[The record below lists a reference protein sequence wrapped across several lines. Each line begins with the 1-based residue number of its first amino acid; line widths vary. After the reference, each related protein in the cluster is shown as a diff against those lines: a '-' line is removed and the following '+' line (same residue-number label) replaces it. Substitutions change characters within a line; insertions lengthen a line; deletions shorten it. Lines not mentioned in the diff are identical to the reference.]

1 MIFFLSS
8 GSNGLQLTFHYFSF
22 PAPPLCWWQ
31 VHNNFAPA
39 EQLSWQQFKKLGQD
53 KRTNSFPNETP
64 SQHYCR
70 LFIRKCKA
78 LVFIIL
84 WSIGVMAPKRS
95 LSGPSLLINVLCK
108 CSFFLP
114 KSASKRFK
122 LKLKHFS
129 TIISSWRWIAYTC
142 AHTHMPP
149 YRRWPGSTV
158 RVIVCTLAPLQ
169 GPLPCFS
176 ALNFAMIS
184 GRLKPICFCHCSRP
198 ILLLLAALIKTKA
211 FCLVAVRPVP
221 AQARWCVEQHW
232 PDV

>member
-1 MIFFLSS
+1 MISLSS
-8 GSNGLQLTFHYFSF
+8 GLNGLQLTFHYFSF
-22 PAPPLCWWQ
+22 PAPPLRWWQ

-122 LKLKHFS
+122 LKRKHFS

-142 AHTHMPP
+142 AHTHA
-149 YRRWPGSTV
+149 
-158 RVIVCTLAPLQ
+158 TLPALA
-169 GPLPCFS
+169 GIHMWFVLLSGTS
-176 ALNFAMIS
+176 ARSFA
-184 GRLKPICFCHCSRP
+184 LFFCLEFCYDFRP
-198 ILLLLAALIKTKA
+198 SEAYLLLSL
-211 FCLVAVRPVP
+211 
-221 AQARWCVEQHW
+221 
-232 PDV
+232 

>member
-1 MIFFLSS
+1 MVKCWQYAIQSQTCKTDHFGPFLSGERDIS
-8 GSNGLQLTFHYFSF
+8 SSCDFSLIWVEQF
-22 PAPPLCWWQ
+22 TAHIFVFQPPPLHWWQ
-31 VHNNFAPA
+31 VHNNFPPA

-70 LFIRKCKA
+70 LFIRKCEA

-142 AHTHMPP
+142 SHTPP
-149 YRRWPGSTV
+149 Y
-158 RVIVCTLAPLQ
+158 
-169 GPLPCFS
+169 
-176 ALNFAMIS
+176 
-184 GRLKPICFCHCSRP
+184 
-198 ILLLLAALIKTKA
+198 
-211 FCLVAVRPVP
+211 
-221 AQARWCVEQHW
+221 E
-232 PDV
+232 

>member
-1 MIFFLSS
+1 MHHLRHTTQVIHEYVKVFHIILNKLKWFTQDKLVHCFGLLRDNHHGEVLTVCNTISDLQNWSFWPVSIRSKRYFVILWFFSHLGRTVYSS
-8 GSNGLQLTFHYFSF
+8 HFSF
-22 PAPPLCWWQ
+22 PTPLRWWQ
-31 VHNNFAPA
+31 VHNNFPPA

-70 LFIRKCKA
+70 LFIRKCEA

-142 AHTHMPP
+142 SHTPP
-149 YRRWPGSTV
+149 Y
-158 RVIVCTLAPLQ
+158 
-169 GPLPCFS
+169 
-176 ALNFAMIS
+176 
-184 GRLKPICFCHCSRP
+184 
-198 ILLLLAALIKTKA
+198 
-211 FCLVAVRPVP
+211 
-221 AQARWCVEQHW
+221 E
-232 PDV
+232 

>member
-1 MIFFLSS
+1 MKCWQNAIHSQACKTDNLGPFLCGVRNILSS
-8 GSNGLQLTFHYFSF
+8 CDFSLIWVETVYSSHF
-22 PAPPLCWWQ
+22 IILVFQPPPLRWWQ

-142 AHTHMPP
+142 THTHTPP

-158 RVIVCTLAPLQ
+158 RVIYLHSGT
-169 GPLPCFS
+169 S
-176 ALNFAMIS
+176 ARSFA
-184 GRLKPICFCHCSRP
+184 LF
-198 ILLLLAALIKTKA
+198 
-211 FCLVAVRPVP
+211 FCLEFCYDFRPSEAYLLVSL
-221 AQARWCVEQHW
+221 
-232 PDV
+232 